1 LVRVLLVDEDVSS
14 NMIQIGFDL
23 LGELVKSNII
33 TISLL
38 EKILEQEGL
47 VDVFIHKVMSNLED
61 SNVFLRH
68 LILSKERFQVSAE
81 YVRIFSR

>member
-1 LVRVLLVDEDVSS
+1 MVRVLLIDEDVSS
-14 NMIQIGFDL
+14 NMIQISFDL

-68 LILSKERFQVSAE
+68 LILSNERFQVSAE
-81 YVRIFSR
+81 YVRIFAR

>member
-1 LVRVLLVDEDVSS
+1 LIRVLLVDEDVSS
-14 NMIQIGFDL
+14 NMIQISFDL

>member
-1 LVRVLLVDEDVSS
+1 LVKVLLVDEDVSS
-14 NMIQIGFDL
+14 NMIQISFDL

-81 YVRIFSR
+81 YVRIFAR

>member
-1 LVRVLLVDEDVSS
+1 MVRVLLVDEDVSS
-14 NMIQIGFDL
+14 NMVQISFDL

-47 VDVFIHKVMSNLED
+47 IDIFIHKVMSNLED

-81 YVRIFSR
+81 YVRIFAQ